1 MIYYSM
7 TDIRKEN
14 NMLKVEADLKKKKKI
29 IVKPIDTN
37 TDEVLQTINVLR
49 QMVIQNDDLIDNAQF
64 NAIMLKMEE
73 QDEKDLKKLKPL
85 ESEEK

>member
-1 MIYYSM
+1 
-7 TDIRKEN
+7 
-14 NMLKVEADLKKKKKI
+14 MLKVKADLKKDKKI

-49 QMVIQNDDLIDNAQF
+49 QLVIQNDDLIDNAQF

-73 QDEKDLKKLKPL
+73 LDEKELKKLKPL

>member
-1 MIYYSM
+1 
-7 TDIRKEN
+7 
-14 NMLKVEADLKKKKKI
+14 MLKVEADLKKKKKI

>member
-1 MIYYSM
+1 
-7 TDIRKEN
+7 
-14 NMLKVEADLKKKKKI
+14 MLKVKADLKKDKKI

-85 ESEEK
+85 EEKEK